1 MGESLGDILRKR
13 SDAQREPEEFAII
26 RKYIQDRYSFTPKLA
41 TSRGG
46 ISITVPS
53 SAIAGNLRFE
63 LYDIAKLL
71 DTKTRLFI
79 RIGR

>member
-13 SDAQREPEEFAII
+13 GSAQQEPPEFVII
-26 RKYIQDRYSFTPKLA
+26 RKYVQDRFSVTPKLS

-53 SAIAGNLRFE
+53 SAVAGNLRFE
-63 LYDIAKLL
+63 LYDLSQLL
-71 DTKTRLFI
+71 DTNQRLFI